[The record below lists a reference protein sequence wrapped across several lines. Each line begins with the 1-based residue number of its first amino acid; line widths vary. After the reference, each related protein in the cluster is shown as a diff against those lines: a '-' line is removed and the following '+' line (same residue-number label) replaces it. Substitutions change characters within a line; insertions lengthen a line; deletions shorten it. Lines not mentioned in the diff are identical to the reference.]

1 MNTKTS
7 AVFRGLAAVMA
18 FLMLISMTVL
28 NLTFQYDA
36 WLNWKDRL
44 LVIGTAVKDGQKAA
58 EYHEA
63 FTGYLKRE
71 HHLTVDERLGID
83 RWIMPRVLPG
93 CPVDYGAGRILFA
106 GEAAGFLNPMGEGI
120 SAAME
125 SGYQAAQA
133 AAAHF
138 DRPQAVLAAYREGTK
153 PLFDYM
159 KRQWHLTAGLS
170 ESFGEMRLPQI

>member
-1 MNTKTS
+1 LSVPYAGTD
-7 AVFRGLAAVMA
+7 AA
-18 FLMLISMTVL
+18 
-28 NLTFQYDA
+28 
-36 WLNWKDRL
+36 
-44 LVIGTAVKDGQKAA
+44 QK
-58 EYHEA
+58 
-63 FTGYLKRE
+63 
-71 HHLTVDERLGID
+71 ERCGVGCLE
-83 RWIMPRVLPG
+83 RPG
-93 CPVDYGAGRILFA
+93 A

-153 PLFDYM
+153 ALFDYM